1 MKKPMVVWTLATD
14 SLTDSPVVVLKEADG
29 ERMLPIWLGLL
40 EAAAIARELQ
50 GVGHAS
56 RPMTCDLLKNIM
68 DLMSIKVN
76 KIEICDHK
84 NNTYYASIYINHN
97 GKEIPV
103 DARPSDALALSLKVN
118 APIFA
123 SEEVIQKSK
132 KIILKKK
139 IDDRSQQGRKYEEIL
154 ENLNPED
161 FGKYK
166 M

>member
-1 MKKPMVVWTLATD
+1 MKRPMVIWTLATD

-29 ERMLPIWLGLL
+29 ERMLPIWVGLL

-50 GVGHAS
+50 GFNPSS

-68 DLMSIKVN
+68 EIMRVKVD
-76 KIEICDHK
+76 KIEIWNVK
-84 NNTYYASIYINHN
+84 NNTYYALIYINHN
-97 GKEIPV
+97 GRLIPL

-118 APIFA
+118 APIYA
-123 SEEVIQKSK
+123 SEEVIKKSK
-132 KIILKKK
+132 KIVLKKK
-139 IDDRSQQGRKYEEIL
+139 IDDKSKEGKKYQDIL

>member
-1 MKKPMVVWTLATD
+1 MVIWTLATD
-14 SLTDSPVVVLKEADG
+14 SVTNSPVVVLKEVNG
-29 ERMLPIWLGLL
+29 ERMLPIWIGLL

-50 GVGHAS
+50 GFSPSS

-68 DLMSIKVN
+68 ELVSVRVD
-76 KIEICDHK
+76 KIEICNLK
-84 NNTYYASIYINHN
+84 NNTYYAMIYINHN
-97 GKEIPV
+97 GKKIPL

-123 SEEVIQKSK
+123 SEEVIEKSR
-132 KIILKKK
+132 KIVLKKK
-139 IDDRSQQGRKYEEIL
+139 IEDESEQGKQYQDIL
-154 ENLNPED
+154 ENLKPED

>member
-14 SLTDSPVVVLKEADG
+14 SLTDSPVVVLKEANG

-50 GVGHAS
+50 GVGHSS

-76 KIEICDHK
+76 KIEIWNQK
-84 NNTYYASIYINHN
+84 NNTYYALIYISHN

-139 IDDRSQQGRKYEEIL
+139 IEGRSGEGRKYEEIL